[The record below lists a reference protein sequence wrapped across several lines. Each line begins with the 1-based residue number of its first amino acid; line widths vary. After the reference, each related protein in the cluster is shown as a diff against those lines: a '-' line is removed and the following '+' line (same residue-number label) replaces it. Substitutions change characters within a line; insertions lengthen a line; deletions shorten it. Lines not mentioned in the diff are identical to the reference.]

1 MICFKLMQNL
11 QVSVMIIYLTSV
23 INSKFLLYITI
34 FEKYFIIIII
44 IFTNIIVTIIIIIII
59 SIVIIQFIMRW
70 SSLSTLIHFYIFS
83 IILLGRDYTD
93 YNGNP
98 HQFGSSH
105 PRYVNYSSLS
115 SKENNSDDNF
125 LLELSQQSQ
134 INDHMLRLEKN
145 NLLTTSLI
153 ENDNNNEFKSKNNN
167 KKGKTTAKGLENFLD
182 TNFALPKSAFTFD
195 HVQAVINL
203 NHTRENSFD
212 ETKTS
217 VKGSINQNYDN
228 NNDNSNSDCVVANVK
243 YITLTF
249 KFDKERIMEIVDQIL
264 NK

>member
-1 MICFKLMQNL
+1 M
-11 QVSVMIIYLTSV
+11 VIIVNTYPS
-23 INSKFLLYITI
+23 
-34 FEKYFIIIII
+34 
-44 IFTNIIVTIIIIIII
+44 IFTY
-59 SIVIIQFIMRW
+59 FF
-70 SSLSTLIHFYIFS
+70 L

-98 HQFGSSH
+98 HLFGSSH

-115 SKENNSDDNF
+115 LKENNIGIYNNNNNYNNSDDNF
-125 LLELSQQSQ
+125 LLELSQQSH

-145 NLLTTSLI
+145 SLLTTSLI

-167 KKGKTTAKGLENFLD
+167 KKGKTTAKGLENFLE

-195 HVQAVINL
+195 HVQAVINQ

-217 VKGSINQNYDN
+217 VSVKGSINQNYNNN
-228 NNDNSNSDCVVANVK
+228 NNDNSCSDCVVANVK
-243 YITLTF
+243 CINLTF
-249 KFDKERIMEIVDQIL
+249 KFDKERIMGIVDQIL